1 MQSYQK
7 GDQESFNRIYE
18 LSYRYLYTCIIRVV
32 KNEDTAM
39 DMIQETYLEIS
50 RSIGQLNRTE
60 DFLSW
65 AAMIGNRKCF
75 ACLKKGNRLLLV
87 GAGDEEEEGDYFENI
102 ADDECFIPESILQD
116 REKQRLMREIIDG
129 LSDMQRLCVIGYYY
143 NEEKQEQ
150 IAEELGIPVN
160 TVKSHLNRAKANIK
174 KGVLELEE
182 KKGTRIYSLAPFML
196 LFFRR
201 EMADCVVRPMPEGLR
216 SRLSEKKNDPSGSDP
231 SDGHAAEDVTVEK
244 TKAENTEAE
253 TAAAP
258 KAASG
263 QGAASGGSLLGKLA
277 GASLKVKVL
286 VGAVAAAGVIAGV
299 SAAAVRQDP
308 PGREV
313 ETEDVQSPAEGVQE
327 APADDIVPDGD
338 PAPVVAGQPADT
350 GKNGGKADSQPGES
364 EADTQEESLPGET
377 EEAEYGQLAI
387 SGQYDGLRNAQ
398 DGITIVSKNGKWGLV
413 SYENE
418 VLVPLEYDYACN
430 SPNDDG
436 QTFFGNDG
444 DFRVFDREGN
454 EIFRTDRTI
463 TAVSDGVVLWEETDP
478 DSYTMDYGYVRLDGT
493 VLYEPVEEQTSGQA
507 GAVGFNEGYAIC
519 TDYLCEQRLS
529 TDGELF
535 PIFDARYPLRHPELA
550 EPPVESSTMESSA
563 DSSDGDL
570 FYPIGALYQGYY
582 VSWGMPFEDVL
593 GDIYIYDKDGT
604 EEYPLQIRDLARYA
618 GFSWE
623 DPELYWTVWGFQDNG
638 VLCHSYGTILCISLE
653 DGEKKQYF
661 LIDAAKQ
668 DHTTDRFGY
677 YAEPVITDASIL
689 ATGDYIGIDQSRYWL
704 IQKDGQWGYIDHD
717 GNIVAFFDD
726 ATRFS
731 NGMAMVIED
740 GYARFINEDMETCS
754 DRIPA
759 QTVAAYVDIFAV
771 TTPDGEQLCFE
782 SSAPQAV
789 KGSPQMEPQNG
800 GRQ

>member
-1 MQSYQK
+1 MKTPKELEEAVKSYQN
-7 GDQESFNRIYE
+7 GDGESFNRIYE
-18 LSYRYLYTCIIRVV
+18 LSYRYLYTCIVRVV
-32 KNEDTAM
+32 KNEDAAM

-50 RSIGQLNRTE
+50 RSICQLNQTE

-75 ACLKKGNRLLLV
+75 AYLKKNNRMILLDSDD
-87 GAGDEEEEGDYFENI
+87 GEGDSDYFENI

-160 TVKSHLNRAKANIK
+160 TVKSHLSRAKVNIK

-196 LFFRR
+196 LFFRK
-201 EMADCVVRPMPEGLR
+201 EMADCVLKPMPEGLR
-216 SRLSEKKNDPSGSDP
+216 AQLSEKKNDPFGSEP
-231 SDGHAAEDVTVEK
+231 SDGRAAEK
-244 TKAENTEAE
+244 
-253 TAAAP
+253 TAASKTASP
-258 KAASG
+258 KAAEG

-299 SAAAVRQDP
+299 SATAVRQDS

-313 ETEDVQSPAEGVQE
+313 ETEDVHFPAESVQE

-338 PAPVVAGQPADT
+338 PAPVPAREPADT
-350 GKNGGKADSQPGES
+350 GKNGGQADSQPGES
-364 EADTQEESLPGET
+364 GGETQEESLPGEM
-377 EEAEYGQLAI
+377 EAEYGQLAI

-463 TAVSDGVVLWEETDP
+463 TAVSDGVVLWKETDP

-550 EPPVESSTMESSA
+550 EPPVESSTTESSA

-582 VSWGMPFEDVL
+582 VSWGMPFEDVH

-653 DGEKKQYF
+653 DGEREQYF

-689 ATGDYIGIDQSRYWL
+689 ATGDHISIDPSRYWL
-704 IQKDGQWGYIDHD
+704 IQKDGQWGYVDHD
-717 GNIVAFFDD
+717 GNSVAFFDD

-759 QTVAAYVDIFAV
+759 QTVVAYGDIFAV
-771 TTPDGEQLCFE
+771 TMPDGEQLCFE
-782 SSAPQAV
+782 SGAPQAV
-789 KGSPQMEPQNG
+789 KGEEAASGEAG
-800 GRQ
+800 E